1 MSDAAKVEEKPQ
13 AVEAQHDL
21 EKFCGVYSNYAQH
34 FYRWVVVQ
42 KCNQSNG
49 EPGLKI
55 LDHRLQTKEQPYE
68 VNVCYLKPH
77 KKTTSCD
84 ISTTWVRSKF
94 QAQNHEEGANEPESD
109 DDALYHVVFEIREG
123 KQCLAWT
130 ADGEVENKTRWEKR
144 EEKDM
149 KPGDA
154 SSGILE
160 LSPNPWLVNLTEA
173 TSTSPH

>member
-1 MSDAAKVEEKPQ
+1 MSDAVKVEENPQ

-21 EKFCGVYSNYAQH
+21 EKFCGIYSNYAQH
-34 FYRWVVVQ
+34 FYRW
-42 KCNQSNG
+42 
-49 EPGLKI
+49 
-55 LDHRLQTKEQPYE
+55 TKEQQYE

-94 QAQNHEEGANEPESD
+94 QAQNHEEDANEPESD